1 MKNTN
6 NFSYTNWG
14 ESEDKRLLLATI
26 IELRVYKKKN
36 KINLEEIETKASIT
50 RQELDDLFSGKIKD
64 LNLLSGFLNRIESL
78 YKKNLFELLNPEQF
92 AIEEDYVETLSNKAL
107 KIISGCIGECDLDYE
122 LDVANNIVNIHL
134 TNNNSIIKTVN
145 ITLDEYNTINE
156 GGSVKEMDVIATILV
171 DISNVEDKNEN

>member
-1 MKNTN
+1 MHYETMMSKSISKKESTPFN
-6 NFSYTNWG
+6 N
-14 ESEDKRLLLATI
+14 
-26 IELRVYKKKN
+26 
-36 KINLEEIETKASIT
+36 
-50 RQELDDLFSGKIKD
+50 
-64 LNLLSGFLNRIESL
+64 
-78 YKKNLFELLNPEQF
+78 
-92 AIEEDYVETLSNKAL
+92 AL

-145 ITLDEYNTINE
+145 VTLDEYNTINE